1 MPLKFWKHYFNALV
15 PPLCLIS
22 ALGATLLAHEMA
34 ANFGRVLA
42 VGVTLTLLPA
52 AVEIA
57 GHISDSRSFGRT
69 NVPREIADRIN
80 AGGSNG
86 HDVYVFDYDP
96 LVYVWSD
103 NAPPSRF
110 VLGVEL
116 AEFAAGTGTSA
127 EAEIG
132 RILDTRPRWIVL
144 ERPSPYHYTDAISGE
159 LNTALRNYKL
169 DATFPETDYIQ
180 PTVEVALYR
189 RVGEHGE

>member
-1 MPLKFWKHYFNALV
+1 
-15 PPLCLIS
+15 
-22 ALGATLLAHEMA
+22 
-34 ANFGRVLA
+34 
-42 VGVTLTLLPA
+42 
-52 AVEIA
+52 
-57 GHISDSRSFGRT
+57 
-69 NVPREIADRIN
+69 
-80 AGGSNG
+80 
-86 HDVYVFDYDP
+86 
-96 LVYVWSD
+96 
-103 NAPPSRF
+103 

-144 ERPSPYHYTDAISGE
+144 ERPSPYHYTDAILGE